1 MPIRRFLSPDSDF
14 AASAERQHYKPFTVT
29 FETGDQALAVRVPL
43 YGDPESILGVL
54 DLKPGPIIF
63 IMGGAGLMEDDA
75 LEDTKKL
82 IEDGLVR
89 FADERQITVIDGGTD
104 SGVMAQI
111 GAAREQAGA
120 AFPLIGV
127 APESQVS
134 YPGSGGG
141 ERAAHLDSSHTHFVL
156 TDGDEFGDESH
167 TIAMLATAIS
177 LDRRNSALGIVING
191 GQVVRHEVYMRSAS
205 GQMVFPILVLE
216 GSGRF
221 ADELAEAKRTGTLP
235 EDSEEEFAAILAA
248 DVDFFPIS
256 QGAAA
261 FRERLAHY
269 FEA

>member
-14 AASAERQHYKPFTVT
+14 SASAQRHHYEPFTIT

-43 YGDPESILGVL
+43 YGDPESILSVL
-54 DLKPGPIIF
+54 DLKSGPIIF

-75 LEDTKKL
+75 LQDTQNL
-82 IEDGLVR
+82 IEEGLVR
-89 FADERQITVIDGGTD
+89 FADEGQITIIDGGTD

-111 GAAREQAGA
+111 GAARKQSGA
-120 AFPLIGV
+120 TFPLVGV
-127 APESQVS
+127 APEAQVS

-141 ERAAHLDSSHTHFVL
+141 ERAAQLDSSHTHFVL

-177 LDRRNSALGIVING
+177 LDRRMSALGVVING
-191 GQVVRHEVYMRSAS
+191 GQIVRHEVYLRSAS
-205 GQMVFPILVLE
+205 GQMMFPILVLE

-221 ADELAEAKRTGTLP
+221 ADELAEAKRTGVLP
-235 EDSEEEFAAILAA
+235 ADSEEEFAAILSA

-256 QGAAA
+256 EGAAA